1 MISLSYTFL
10 RIFKKTFRNFEF
22 IQSFQDFQEFL
33 EYLFEMIQ
41 NTLILITFNVSSNK

>member
-1 MISLSYTFL
+1 MFL